1 MDFDMTA
8 EEIAALKNR
17 PITFDSDCP
26 PTSRENFFRLKGIME
41 KYNTRTIT
49 KEILRNE
56 KKIIA

>member
-1 MDFDMTA
+1 MDYDMTA
-8 EEIAALKNR
+8 EEIAALKTR

-26 PTSRENFFRLKGIME
+26 PTSQEDLSRLKYIME
-41 KYNTRTIT
+41 KYNTRTVT

>member
-17 PITFDSDCP
+17 PITFDADCP
-26 PTSRENFFRLKGIME
+26 PTSQENAFKLKNIME
-41 KYNTRTIT
+41 KYDTRTIT

-56 KKIIA
+56 RKIIA